1 MSEIN
6 LEERLKQ
13 LVADGYDVQKIID
26 GLKAPDLSRFH
37 LKDGRGNPK
46 GVYDNAI
53 FNYLCEEMDM
63 FVLGGVPWIYDGG
76 VYRADVS
83 GATLKT
89 RIRELILPEFIKS
102 TTIKRIFD
110 LFVSAAEL
118 QATYESLNDYPASW
132 ICFRNGFYDPITR
145 KMIPHDP
152 RYKAVNMIP
161 HEFDPEAHPEGPAV
175 EAWLQF
181 IVPEPQDREMLLEF
195 AGYCMTRDTRQQK
208 FMILSGEG
216 GTGKST
222 LIKLIERM
230 IGADNLSSISLG
242 ELSQRFAAFGLLGKL
257 LNSCADLEL
266 TALEDV
272 SVLKKVL
279 GEDTIRAE
287 QKGRDAFPFRS
298 FAKLIFSTN
307 QLPVVKGEMSSAFY
321 RRLLVL
327 TMDRRPAVR
336 RPDLFDELAKELPYF
351 IKICV
356 EALSRMYERGTILS
370 SDHSAEAVARL
381 RRESDTVAA
390 FLHDCVVRKH
400 GGRLERGYL
409 HEKYITYCYS
419 AERQHLTKNNFFK
432 SLRLKG
438 ISEVKSGGNWFFEG
452 IALKDTTNS
461 GISGESR

>member
-6 LEERLKQ
+6 LEERLEELKNQ
-13 LVADGYDVQKIID
+13 GYAVQELID
-26 GLKAPDLSRFH
+26 ALRKPDLSRFH

-46 GVYDNAI
+46 GVYDVAI
-53 FNYLCEEMDM
+53 FNHLCEEMDL
-63 FVLGGVPWIYDGG
+63 FILGGVPWIYEGG
-76 VYRADVS
+76 AYRADVS
-83 GATLKT
+83 GAVLKS

-102 TTIKRIFD
+102 TTIKRVYD
-110 LFVSAAEL
+110 LFISAAEL
-118 QATYESLNDYPASW
+118 QATYEDLNAYPASW
-132 ICFRNGFYDPITR
+132 ICFRNGFYDPISR

-152 RYKAVNMIP
+152 RYKAVNQLP
-161 HEFDPEAHPEGPAV
+161 HEFDPEAHPDGKAV

-208 FMILSGEG
+208 FLILSGEG

-222 LIKLIERM
+222 LIRLIELM
-230 IGADNLSSISLG
+230 IGTDNISSISLG

-266 TALEDV
+266 AALEDV
-272 SVLKKVL
+272 SILKKLL
-279 GEDTIRAE
+279 GEDQIRGEA
-287 QKGRDAFPFRS
+287 KGKDAFPFRS

-307 QLPVVKGEMSSAFY
+307 QLPVVKGEMTAGFY

-327 TMDRRPAVR
+327 EMNRKPAVR
-336 RPDLFDELAKELPYF
+336 RPDLFDELAKGLPYF
-351 IKICV
+351 IQICV

-390 FLHDCVVRKH
+390 FLHDCAVRKH
-400 GGRLERGYL
+400 DGRLERGYL
-409 HEKYITYCYS
+409 FEKYLAFCYEV
-419 AERQHLTKNNFFK
+419 ERQHLTKSNFFK

-438 ISEVKSGGNWFFEG
+438 ISEVKTGGNWFFEG
-452 IALKDTTNS
+452 LALK
-461 GISGESR
+461 E